1 MAPGD
6 VGVPAVPVSGL
17 ALWEEQLSLCE
28 QGKDRQGEMQPPSL
42 PPRAAAVDRG
52 KYADGR

>member
-17 ALWEEQLSLCE
+17 DLWEEQLSLCE

-42 PPRAAAVDRG
+42 PPRAAAVDSG